1 MQVDFYNFKKRD
13 NSTLQPAFRDPTKKT
28 LQNVQLKDECSF
40 LNPVLLISPNIS
52 GSLFSPALYNY
63 AAIPYWQRY
72 YFINDWTW
80 KNGVWECSLTVD
92 VLASFK
98 GQISNTIAYVERS
111 ASAYDGEIMDN
122 YYPAKADYSVIRTS
136 VASSWQG
143 VAPNGGTYVIGCI
156 NNVSANRIGSVTY
169 YACTPSQLNSLLA
182 YLYSDSI
189 YQSSGISEITEGL
202 FKSLFN
208 PMQYIVSCIWFPF
221 RDDAFGSHAANISIG
236 YWLTDISATV
246 CNNVAQTSHV
256 TCLIP
261 KHPQSATRGNYL
273 NYGPY
278 TRHTLYC
285 PPFGNI
291 PIDTSF
297 IDDNHRYL
305 YSQVFID
312 NITGEATIKISTN
325 ENITNNVFSR
335 IQTER
340 TAMIGVPI
348 QIAQVMVDGEKG
360 IHGILNTI
368 SGIATLN
375 AGQLLSGVT
384 DALVSQVPQV
394 ISKGSNGSFITELSA
409 PVLISQFAN
418 IIDNNNTEWG
428 RPLCA
433 DIQLGTLSGFI
444 KCADSDHE
452 FLCTDNER
460 KQINAY
466 LKNGFFFE

>member
-1 MQVDFYNFKKRD
+1 MLVNFFNFNKRE
-13 NSTLQPAFRDPTKKT
+13 NSTKQPRPSAAALQLT
-28 LQNVQLKDECSF
+28 NVQLKDECSF
-40 LNPVLLISPNIS
+40 LNPVLLISPNVS
-52 GSLFSPALYNY
+52 GSLFSPSLYNY
-63 AAIPYWQRY
+63 VSIPYWQRY

-98 GQISNTIAYVERS
+98 GQISNTNAYVERS

-122 YYPAKADYSVIRTS
+122 YYPAKADYSIIHTP

-143 VAPNGGTYVIGCI
+143 VAPTGGTYVIGCI
-156 NNVSANRIGSVTY
+156 NDISANRIGSVTY
-169 YACTPSQLNSLLA
+169 YACTPSQLNSVLA
-182 YLYSDSI
+182 FLYSGSI
-189 YQSSGISEITEGL
+189 YNDSGISEISEGL

-221 RDDAFGSHAANISIG
+221 RDDAFGSNAANIHVG
-236 YWLTDISATV
+236 YWNTGISATV
-246 CNNVAQTSHV
+246 CNRVAQTSYV

-261 KHPQSATRGNYL
+261 KHPQSTTRGNYL

-285 PPFGNI
+285 PPFGSI

-297 IDDNHRYL
+297 IDDEHRYL

-312 NITGEATIKISTN
+312 HITGEATIKISTN
-325 ENITNNVFSR
+325 GNITNNVFNR

-348 QIAQVMVDGEKG
+348 QIAQVMVEGEKG

-368 SGIATLN
+368 SGIASLN
-375 AGQLLSGVT
+375 PGQLLSGIT
-384 DALVSQVPQV
+384 DSLVSQFPQV
-394 ISKGSNGSFITELSA
+394 TTSGSNGSFITELST
-409 PVLISQFAN
+409 PVLTSQFAY
-418 IIDNNNTEWG
+418 IVDNNNTEWG

-444 KCADSDHE
+444 KCADADHE
-452 FLCTDNER
+452 FLCTDIER
-460 KQINAY
+460 SKINAY